1 MHVSHAHC
9 PPPPTF
15 TFLQVKGHQAG
26 LHANK
31 GGKKIGPR
39 GCHNPGI
46 LQIPKFIIVLLIMD
60 VKITVLSQSPDSF
73 AVKSAKTGE
82 FDLNHTRTR
91 LKGPLSKVKS
101 AVEIDY
107 SIDY

>member
-1 MHVSHAHC
+1 M
-9 PPPPTF
+9 
-15 TFLQVKGHQAG
+15 
-26 LHANK
+26 
-31 GGKKIGPR
+31 GPR

-46 LQIPKFIIVLLIMD
+46 LQILKFIIVLLIMD

-82 FDLNHTRTR
+82 FDLNHTRIG

-101 AVEIDY
+101 AIEMDY